1 MPGELNLNNTNQQV
15 VVHTSFYQKT
25 VGQGYDFTPSDPS
38 ATPYVWRL
46 GQIAEAFRKPDFL
59 KAPPSPQQFKTWE
72 PPAYGGGSELVA
84 DQTQTPT
91 SGTLQAPTKK

>member
-1 MPGELNLNNTNQQV
+1 VELNLQNTNQPV
-15 VVHTSFYQKT
+15 VVHTSFYTKT

-38 ATPYVWRL
+38 STPFVYRL

-59 KAPPSPQQFKTWE
+59 KAPPDPQQSKAWE
-72 PPAYGGGSELVA
+72 PPAYGGGSELTS

-91 SGTLQAPTKK
+91 SGTMQAPTKK